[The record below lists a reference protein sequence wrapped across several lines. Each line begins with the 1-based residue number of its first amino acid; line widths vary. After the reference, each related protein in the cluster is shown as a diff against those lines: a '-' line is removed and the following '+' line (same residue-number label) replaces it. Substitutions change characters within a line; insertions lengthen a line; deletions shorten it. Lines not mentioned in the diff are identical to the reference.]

1 MAKAPKLKKTT
12 KRKKAPSP
20 AAASTQ
26 PGPAAAPPS
35 TGPEWTVEALTQ
47 ALQAT
52 TVDEDIAL
60 LKRAGILTKA
70 GKLAKLY
77 TSWGD
82 KVSRTPEINELGEMD
97 G

>member
-1 MAKAPKLKKTT
+1 MAKTRKA
-12 KRKKAPSP
+12 KKAATTSTSRRP
-20 AAASTQ
+20 AATPVAEE
-26 PGPAAAPPS
+26 
-35 TGPEWTVEALTQ
+35 PEWTVEALTR
-47 ALQAT
+47 ALTAT
-52 TVDEDIAL
+52 SVDEDIAL

-82 KVSRTPEINELGEMD
+82 KVSRTPEINEQGEME